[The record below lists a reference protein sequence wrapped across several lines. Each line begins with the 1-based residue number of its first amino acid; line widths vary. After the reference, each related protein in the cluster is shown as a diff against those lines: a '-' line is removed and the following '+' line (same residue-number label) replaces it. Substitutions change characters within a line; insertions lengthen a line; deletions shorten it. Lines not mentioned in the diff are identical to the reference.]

1 MSKFS
6 ERLSSATNEDKQVNP
21 IYVQAIA
28 KELPKVGCIDNNV
41 VNGIDTDTIIYQ
53 IKGMLKQYDP
63 EGLNNQ
69 ATTPP
74 DTTDPTGGYGNIED
88 TPSNTSSEAPVTDAE
103 VKAALDALG
112 LTGDDSEILSNGNP
126 REWGPQLEENSHLD
140 WQ

>member
-63 EGLNNQ
+63 EGLKQFNEL
-69 ATTPP
+69 
-74 DTTDPTGGYGNIED
+74 Y
-88 TPSNTSSEAPVTDAE
+88 
-103 VKAALDALG
+103 K
-112 LTGDDSEILSNGNP
+112 
-126 REWGPQLEENSHLD
+126 QLEDESRRKDRSADHECRSV
-140 WQ
+140 